1 MMQTIDQLATISD
14 VEQLWQELVDS
25 ANIDE
30 IMQGGEGKMER
41 LQIIRGNQRI
51 EIIRVWRND
60 QPAIAPVEQVKTLAA
75 RW

>member
-30 IMQGGEGKMER
+30 VMEDGGNKMER

-51 EIIRVWRND
+51 EIVRVWRND
-60 QPAIAPVEQVKTLAA
+60 RPSIAKAAQVQSLAA

>member
-1 MMQTIDQLATISD
+1 MMQTIDQLATIAEA
-14 VEQLWQELVDS
+14 EQLWQQFVDS

-60 QPAIAPVEQVKTLAA
+60 RPSIAKAAQVQSLAA